1 MGSYKDEPEEI
12 RIEIRKRVTEEII
25 KKYLAIQRSNG
36 NKDDVVYRL
45 KKSNYEKLYNALD
58 PKLREECEARINK
71 EIKEGKLNLDS
82 LIEKINGVEDR
93 GER

>member
-58 PKLREECEARINK
+58 PKLREECEVRIKK

-82 LIEKINGVEDR
+82 LIEKMNGVEDR